1 MSAMNR
7 ESVVKAIAEALRGI
21 HSGSGDVDISILAIE
36 QFNSIEEANKAVV
49 DLHMKGISLAGE
61 YNRVAIEADKLR
73 NQLARKEIAANRS
86 QGQAKLLAELTKRI
100 LAGESTEAER
110 LVALETISAIEVV
123 AASVSVH

>member
-7 ESVVKAIAEALRGI
+7 ESVVKAIAEALQRIGGNACPAGI
-21 HSGSGDVDISILAIE
+21 SVLAIE
-36 QFNSIEEANKAVV
+36 QFRSVEEANQAIVN
-49 DLHMKGISLAGE
+49 LHMRGIELSGE
-61 YNRVAIEADKLR
+61 YLEATKEVEKLR

-100 LAGESTEAER
+100 LSGESTEAER